1 MKDSIQNYCNVG
13 IVLSMAYPSCI
24 KGEDEYKTALKKILV
39 DPFFSV
45 VELGSLPFA
54 SLKQEVP
61 AMIATAHCGSTFSGH
76 SLLFS
81 RKLNINSLDESER
94 KLAVSALKEGLN
106 EAYELG
112 CTEFQFLSRGYETRK
127 EQLYLEALI
136 KSTKELCT
144 YAKSK
149 GSMAVV
155 LEVFDH
161 TIDKKSLLGP
171 ASLVK
176 QYAKTVCAEHENFG
190 IMIDCSHIPMIGETI
205 DEAVDPII
213 PYIRHVHAG
222 NTLIGDPSHPSYGD
236 YHPRFG
242 YPGGEN
248 DTEYLAAFLQKMK
261 DIGYLSDGGTNILS
275 FEVKPQAGE
284 DADLV
289 VANAKRTLLSA
300 WRMVR

>member
-1 MKDSIQNYCNVG
+1 MQEALSSYMKVG
-13 IVLSMAYPSCI
+13 LIHFMAYPVAN
-24 KGEDEYKTALKKILV
+24 GEGPIVETFKKIAA
-39 DPFFSV
+39 DPFFEA
-45 VELGSLPFA
+45 VEVTWIRDSEA
-54 SLKQEVP
+54 RKQVRFMKE
-61 AMIATAHCGSTFSGH
+61 TAALTLAYGAQPRLLST
-76 SLLFS
+76 
-81 RKLNINSLDESER
+81 KMNINDLDEAKR
-94 KLAVSALKEGLN
+94 QAAVDNLKEGID

-112 CTEFQFLSRGYETRK
+112 CSEFQFLSRSYEPGK
-127 EQLYLEALI
+127 EQAYLNALI
-136 KSTKELCT
+136 ASTKEICA

-149 GSMAVV
+149 GSMPVV

-176 QYAKTVCAEHENFG
+176 EYAQAVCSEYDNFG

-205 DEAVDPII
+205 DEAVDPIV
-213 PYIRHVHAG
+213 PYIRHVHVG
-222 NTLIGDPSHPSYGD
+222 NTLIGDPNHPSYGD

-242 YPGGEN
+242 YPGSEN
-248 DTEYLAAFLQKMK
+248 DTEYLASFLQKMK
-261 DIGYLSDGGTNILS
+261 DIGYLAENSSNILS

-300 WRMVR
+300 WRCVQ